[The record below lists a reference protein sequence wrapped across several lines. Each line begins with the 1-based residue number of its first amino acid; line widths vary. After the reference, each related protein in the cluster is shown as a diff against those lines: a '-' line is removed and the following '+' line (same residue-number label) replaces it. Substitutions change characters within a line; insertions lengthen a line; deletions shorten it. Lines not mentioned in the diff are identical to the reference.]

1 MKAFAIAR
9 VNLIRLMRDR
19 LGLFFIIL
27 LPFIIVLVM
36 GAAFGGS
43 FNPKLGVI
51 EGSGGSLGVDL
62 LDTLE
67 SSSVDL
73 VAFADEAALIDGV
86 ARNRVDAGL
95 VVPADYSDAVET
107 GESVSLRYYA
117 PPNTLGGTLKE
128 SVGAAIAVQSATVRA
143 ARFAASEGIGELES
157 NLAMVESMRETVPG
171 VRVETVTAGESV
183 FPAGFDPIDHSAQ
196 GMLVLFMFLTSL
208 TAADK
213 LILSRT
219 LGVSRRMLSTPTG
232 AGTVLIGEGLGRF
245 AIAFLQGLLIL
256 LGTEFGF
263 NIDWGNV
270 WLAIVVVTVFA
281 LVGTGIAM
289 LAGSVF
295 RTAEQAGS
303 FGVLAGLMLAA
314 VGGAMVPFEIFPT
327 TMQTI
332 SKATPHYW
340 ALRGF
345 KDLIYREGS
354 FGSISLE
361 LAVLAGFAVCLI
373 AVAVYRFRRILTD

>member
-1 MKAFAIAR
+1 MKALAIAR
-9 VNLIRLMRDR
+9 VNMTRVMRDR

-43 FNPKLGVI
+43 FNPQLGVI
-51 EGSGGSLGVDL
+51 EGNGGSLGMDL

-67 SSSVDL
+67 SGSVDL

-95 VVPADYSDAVET
+95 VVPADYSDAVES
-107 GESVSLRYYA
+107 GASVLLRYYA
-117 PPNTLGGTLKE
+117 PPNTFGGTLKE
-128 SVGAAIAVQSATVRA
+128 SVDAAIAVQSATVRA
-143 ARFAASEGIGELES
+143 ARFAVSEGIGELSS
-157 NLAMVESMRETVPG
+157 NLVMVESMREMVPG

-183 FPAGFDPIDHSAQ
+183 FPEGFDPIDHSAQ

-232 AGTVLIGEGLGRF
+232 AGTVLLGEGLGRF
-245 AIAFLQGLLIL
+245 AIAFFQGLLIM
-256 LGTEFGF
+256 LGTAFGF
-263 NIDWGNV
+263 SIDWGNI
-270 WLAIVVVTVFA
+270 WLAILVVTVFA

-295 RTAEQAGS
+295 RNAEQAGS

-314 VGGAMVPFEIFPT
+314 IGGAMVPFEIFPA
-327 TMQTI
+327 TMQTV
-332 SKATPHYW
+332 SKGTPHYW

-345 KDLIYREGS
+345 KDLIYREGG

-361 LAVLAGFAVCLI
+361 LTVLVGFAVVFLG
-373 AVAVYRFRRILTD
+373 VAVYRFRRILTD

>member
-256 LGTEFGF
+256 LGTAFGF

>member
-95 VVPADYSDAVET
+95 VVPADYSDAVES

-256 LGTEFGF
+256 LGTAFGF

>member
-43 FNPKLGVI
+43 FNPKFGVI

-256 LGTEFGF
+256 LGTAFGF